1 MKNFIIY
8 ALCLGS
14 AYLALGQEEKE
25 TITKDISFRNGGS
38 NPVLQVDNIN
48 GDVVVEAYDGN
59 TIQLQ
64 VEKTV
69 KGKTADDLARA
80 KQEVKLGIEQAGDS
94 VLVFI
99 DGPMLYRRGPTGWR
113 RYSENNTH
121 WDRDYSY
128 AFHFKIRVPAR
139 THLFVSTINEGD
151 LRVDKTQGVVHA
163 SNVNGP
169 LYLTGIVGPTKAHTV
184 NGEIEVTYRQNPP
197 QACSY
202 KTINGNIAVS
212 YPASLSADLR
222 FKTQNGEAYTDFEA
236 VEELSATVEQTKH
249 ASKGNSY
256 HYRSGAGL
264 RIGKGGPEHSF
275 QTLNGDITVKKT
287 K

>member
-64 VEKTV
+64 VERTV

-121 WDRDYSY
+121 WDQDYSY
-128 AFHFKIRVPAR
+128 AFNFKIRVPAR
-139 THLFVSTINEGD
+139 THLFVSTINDGD
-151 LRVDKTQGVVHA
+151 LRVARTQGVVHA

-169 LYLTGIVGPTKAHTV
+169 LYLTGIVGTTKAHTV
-184 NGEIEVTYRQNPP
+184 NGEIEVAYRQTPP

-212 YPASLSADLR
+212 YPANLSADLR
-222 FKTQNGEAYTDFEA
+222 FKTRNGEAYTDFEA
-236 VEELSATVEQTKH
+236 VEELSATVEKTNH
-249 ASKGNSY
+249 AAKGNSY
-256 HYRSGAGL
+256 KYRSGAGV

-275 QTLNGDITVKKT
+275 QTLNGDITVKKI